1 MHVEIPIMYAKT
13 IFQSEEERLAFFV
26 GTTKQLM
33 IYSSDAV
40 EASKLYLKK
49 RAEEQAEVPVF

>member
-1 MHVEIPIMYAKT
+1 MYAKT